1 MALSLKPAL
10 LENATDPS
18 KIQKLMKADLKA
30 SVGKKNLKFVVAK
43 NCQIGPKA
51 ISLFI
56 ITPTPNLYET
66 VLKTKYPKAIRAKG
80 TCDIL
85 KGDGGKFNVTIRT
98 AVGPIQPQAVA
109 LLVKPAVVSDSS
121 IQAVYT
127 PPSAKPEG
135 VPEWAKQEYRRDAKR
150 ILMASMTTD
159 GKIGSVYFSDGRIRT
174 THGAGP
180 EKEGHGGQT
189 TVQFNVDEKAAL
201 AVFKKEYPKLYAS
214 DDMWD
219 HFDQW
224 LVKKLK
230 NVNVK
235 SAPSWAKV
243 IVTPEKAQS
252 KPSDDVK
259 LFEIFKNINGKVES
273 WHPSRGTAV
282 KFVTDK
288 QTVAVLEAAIKHIN
302 QQKLTDPNARNVAF
316 YAFVKSRLPSFV
328 QYMREPKDV

>member
-10 LENATDPS
+10 LEAATDPS

-43 NCQIGPKA
+43 NCLIGSKA

-56 ITPTPNLYET
+56 VTPTPALYET

-85 KGDGGKFNVTIRT
+85 KGDKGTYQVTIRT

-121 IQAVYT
+121 IQAVYK

-135 VPEWAKQEYRRDAKR
+135 VPDWAKQEYRRDAKR
-150 ILMASMTTD
+150 TLMASMTTD

-180 EKEGHGGQT
+180 EKEGHSGHT
-189 TVQFNVDEKAAL
+189 TVQFNINEKAAL
-201 AVFKKEYPKLYAS
+201 EAFKKDKPKLYAS
-214 DDMWD
+214 EDMWS
-219 HFDQW
+219 HFDEW
-224 LVKKLK
+224 LADKLE

-243 IVTPEKAQS
+243 IVIPEKAKS
-252 KPSDDVK
+252 KPSDNIK
-259 LFEIFKNINGKVES
+259 LFEIFKDINGKVEG

-282 KFVTDK
+282 KFATDK
-288 QTVAVLEAAIKHIN
+288 QTVSVLEAAIKHIN
-302 QQKLTDPNARNVAF
+302 QQGLKDPGERNVAF